1 MITEVEQAFDLVGY
15 PVKDVVTRTQGI
27 CVAVS
32 FRLYGDI
39 RASVCTTERAQH
51 WFEIKRLI
59 KTAPKDGTTFLASVA
74 EADEVYYVLFWNG
87 DYFECAS
94 SGVVPSM
101 DQLTYWASIPAPS
114 PS

>member
-1 MITEVEQAFDLVGY
+1 MVTEVEQAFDLVGY

-32 FRLYGDI
+32 FGLYGDI

-59 KTAPKDGTTFLASVA
+59 KTGKSR
-74 EADEVYYVLFWNG
+74 VLSPPSFFPLG
-87 DYFECAS
+87 GLS
-94 SGVVPSM
+94 S
-101 DQLTYWASIPAPS
+101 
-114 PS
+114 